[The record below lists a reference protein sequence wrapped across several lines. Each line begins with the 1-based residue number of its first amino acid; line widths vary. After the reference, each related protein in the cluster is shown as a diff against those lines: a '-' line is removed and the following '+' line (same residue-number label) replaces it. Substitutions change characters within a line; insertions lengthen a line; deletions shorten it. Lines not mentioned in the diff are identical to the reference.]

1 MATNIQFSDLTNAT
15 TPTDGTGYFDKLLST
30 VNIHI
35 NDQYN
40 QGRLTGTDY
49 AKVYLGSI
57 QSAISQSLEF
67 LLKEKL
73 IEAQTDGANKDN
85 LLKDAQLAK
94 LRNEEEAELEKQWGY
109 NVTRDTD
116 GRLILGNS
124 TGNGIIDKQG
134 AELDKNVDVTE
145 RTTVLKEAESI
156 KQQALLDKDLDIK
169 TYDNDTLQV
178 DTHNTN
184 LKQLDSI
191 VKDIDVKERGMVI
204 QESEL
209 ADKLSTSAKQRILLD
224 EEKET
229 SDKQQLLLDVQKD
242 SETYKKDTLL
252 VDEHNTNLKKL
263 DSITK
268 DIDIKE
274 RSTVVQESELADKL
288 ITAEKQRIQLDVET
302 KLAEQKVVGRKQ
314 SAVTAE

>member
-1 MATNIQFSDLTNAT
+1 MATSIQFSDLTNAT

-30 VNIHI
+30 INIHI
-35 NDQYN
+35 NDQYT

-49 AKVYLGSI
+49 ANVYLGSM

-73 IEAQTDGANKDN
+73 IEAQIDGASKDN
-85 LLKDAQLAK
+85 LLKDVQLNE
-94 LRNEEEAELEKQWGY
+94 LRNKAEAELEKQWGY
-109 NVTRDTD
+109 NITRDTD

-134 AELDKNVDVTE
+134 TELDKNVDVTE

-184 LKQLDSI
+184 LKQIDSI
-191 VKDIDVKERGMVI
+191 IKDIDV
-204 QESEL
+204 
-209 ADKLSTSAKQRILLD
+209 
-224 EEKET
+224 
-229 SDKQQLLLDVQKD
+229 
-242 SETYKKDTLL
+242 
-252 VDEHNTNLKKL
+252 
-263 DSITK
+263 
-268 DIDIKE
+268 KE
-274 RSTVVQESELADKL
+274 RSTVVQETELSDKL
-288 ITAEKQRIQLDVET
+288 LTTAEQRKLFVEQEKEAYTSRVIKDKEAVKAGLDNLNKTISNSPEDIYTPKYET
-302 KLAEQKVVGRKQ
+302 V
-314 SAVTAE
+314 